1 MGDSTRMNR
10 TARFMEE
17 FGEAICQASW
27 IKEGDVFKVTDIFL
41 TNERGNVELVATI
54 DLQGRECTRDIVIQ
68 PVYDPDELEFEELRA
83 ELSDTLGLPEYQVE
97 QQLKAAGLD

>member
-54 DLQGRECTRDIVIQ
+54 AGYNLVSRFLEALQIHSHDAR
-68 PVYDPDELEFEELRA
+68 
-83 ELSDTLGLPEYQVE
+83 
-97 QQLKAAGLD
+97 